1 MPYREELPYDEGLD
15 NTIPFLNEGY
25 LYITNR
31 RNRFNRDMFK
41 TRILGGKQVICMAG
55 KEAAEVFYD
64 NEKFKR
70 HGAAP
75 NKVLNTLFGQDGV
88 QTLDGEAH
96 AHRKTMF
103 MNLMT
108 KDSLT
113 EIADLVEEEWDYAL
127 TTWEQKEQI
136 KLYEEAKK
144 ILTKAICRWTGVP
157 TDGVDMDKLSE
168 QIGDMYEAAEKI
180 GMKHFK
186 GELSRKKAE
195 KWLIDII
202 EAIREGEQMTEENT
216 PLYKIATHRDVNGD
230 LLDEK
235 VAAVEVLNLLRPTVA
250 ISVYIALSA
259 LALYEFPDAKE
270 KLSGADA
277 EAYKHFVQETRR
289 YYPFFPVAPAIV
301 KQDFLWD
308 GHDFKEGTLV
318 LLDLY
323 GNNHHPELWEQPN
336 EFIPDRFKEW
346 DKSPFDFIPQGGGD
360 YITGHRC
367 AGEWL
372 TISVMQ
378 RCINIMVNKMDYN
391 VPEQDLSLSMKE
403 MPSIPKSGFIMEN
416 VRRK

>member
-55 KEAAEVFYD
+55 REAAEVFYD

-96 AHRKTMF
+96 EHRKTMF

-113 EIADLVEEEWDYAL
+113 EIADLIEEEWNSAL
-127 TTWEQKEQI
+127 NAWANEEQI
-136 KLYEEAKK
+136 ELYKEAKK

-157 TDGVDMDKLSE
+157 TDGVDLDKLSE
-168 QIGDMYEAAEKI
+168 QLGDMYEAAEKI
-180 GMKHFK
+180 GIKHFK
-186 GELSRKKAE
+186 GEASRKKAE
-195 KWLIDII
+195 NWLVDLIGK
-202 EAIREGEQMTEENT
+202 IREGDSITNETT
-216 PLYKIATHRDVNGD
+216 PFYKIATHRDLDGK

-250 ISVYIALSA
+250 ISVYVVLSA
-259 LALYEFPDAKE
+259 LALHEFPEAKGNLVE
-270 KLSGADA
+270 ADA
-277 EAYKHFVQETRR
+277 AAYKRFVQETRR

-301 KQDFLWD
+301 KQNFLWG
-308 GHDFKEGTLV
+308 GHDFNEGTLV

-323 GNNHHPELWEQPN
+323 GNNHHPDLWENPN
-336 EFIPDRFKEW
+336 EFNPARFKDW

-372 TISVMQ
+372 TISAMQ
-378 RCINIMVNKMDYN
+378 KVLNLLINQMEYT
-391 VPEQDLSLSMKE
+391 VPEQDLSMSMKE
-403 MPSIPKSGFIMEN
+403 MPSVPKSQFIMDN
-416 VRRK
+416 IRKK